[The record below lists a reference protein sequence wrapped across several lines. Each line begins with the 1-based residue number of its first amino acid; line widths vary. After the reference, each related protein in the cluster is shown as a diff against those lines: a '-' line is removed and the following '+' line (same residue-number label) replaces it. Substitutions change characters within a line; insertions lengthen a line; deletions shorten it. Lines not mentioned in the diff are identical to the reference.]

1 MQEFILSDRYRLEL
15 HWDKVSYNKD
25 GICTFKNAR
34 FLGPAL
40 AEAQKLN
47 DEDHILI
54 DFFQQYLKLVRSV
67 YVAKFSWRGVEYNK
81 DNSITLKNAKLEH
94 ASELNRV
101 PKLKDTDRL
110 IIDTSDHVVEKH
122 AFNPVYKA
130 YVLSVDKELYR
141 FGE

>member
-15 HWDKVSYNKD
+15 HWDKVRYNEE
-25 GICTFKNAR
+25 GICNLTNAR

-47 DEDHILI
+47 NEDYILI

-67 YVAKFSWRGVEYNK
+67 YVVKFSWKGVSYDSGDVIN
-81 DNSITLKNAKLEH
+81 LGNAKFEH

-101 PKLKDTDRL
+101 PKLKDTDKL
-110 IIDTSDHVVEKH
+110 IIDTSNHTVEKH
-122 AFNPVYKA
+122 AFNIVYKA
-130 YVLSVDKELYR
+130 YVLGNDRELYR

>member
-15 HWDKVSYNKD
+15 HWDKVRYNEE
-25 GICTFKNAR
+25 GICNLTNAR

-47 DEDHILI
+47 NEDYILI

-67 YVAKFSWRGVEYNK
+67 YVVKFSWKGVSYDSGDVIN
-81 DNSITLKNAKLEH
+81 LGNAKFEH

-101 PKLKDTDRL
+101 PKLKDTDKL
-110 IIDTSDHVVEKH
+110 IIDTSNHTVEKH
-122 AFNPVYKA
+122 AFNTVYKA
-130 YVLSVDKELYR
+130 YVLGNDRELYR